1 MIPGTLKNSDSLAVA
16 HSKEIISTN
25 SLRLCHKTLG
35 LLYNSLWQRHLLIV
49 RGGGVYGFVAGF
61 WWNSLPFDAKKEMQK
76 YSSHESVASFQQSR
90 VLNPQKRPRQSLS
103 YLLFDVVLC
112 NQRGTAS
119 GFLTACR
126 SLYGERYG
134 SQVQPVI
141 LSFSPALST
150 AT

>member
-1 MIPGTLKNSDSLAVA
+1 MIPGTLTGDSSAIA
-16 HSKEIISTN
+16 HSKEIVGAN

-49 RGGGVYGFVAGF
+49 RGGGVYGFAAGF
-61 WWNSLPFDAKKEMQK
+61 WWNSLPFDVKKEMQN

-90 VLNPQKRPRQSLS
+90 GLNPQKRSKAKSKLPLGM
-103 YLLFDVVLC
+103 LLDVVLC

-126 SLYGERYG
+126 SLYGERHRPR
-134 SQVQPVI
+134 V
-141 LSFSPALST
+141 
-150 AT
+150 